1 MVRHRF
7 SACHN
12 PKCNILKHINKLCY
26 GTRIAYYILVALAAI
41 PVQTHRGAMAKKGK
55 AMEYVPRKAVR
66 AYFPSPHAVEGCQ
79 RRIELFFPTLAPGL
93 ERGTVSANSL
103 LYSIPA
109 SEPKA
114 FERVE
119 RFIRLA
125 KQFGATVWE
134 LR

>member
-1 MVRHRF
+1 MLRYSDCIYIF
-7 SACHN
+7 LASA
-12 PKCNILKHINKLCY
+12 
-26 GTRIAYYILVALAAI
+26 ALSVETT
-41 PVQTHRGAMAKKGK
+41 PEEQWPGKGK

-79 RRIELFFPTLAPGL
+79 QRIELFFPSLAPGL

-109 SEPKA
+109 SEAKA
-114 FERVE
+114 SELVE